1 MRKILIGLMVVIVVV
16 IALALAAVV
25 LIDPDDYRDDIAER
39 ASQQLGRQVTLSGP
53 MELKLFPWLA
63 IEISDVGVDN
73 QTDFG
78 QAPPLARVGT
88 AIASVRVWPLLRG
101 ELELGAITLED
112 AELHLV
118 TNRAG
123 RSNLEG
129 LLASEPDRP
138 DAEPDL
144 SGLSLG
150 ELRLRQ
156 VSLVTLDQRSG
167 ERSAVEIEAFSLD
180 PFRAGEAIGFSFSG
194 NLTEAGEPVVRLA
207 SLTGTVNVALNLVQV
222 DLSGLVAEFE
232 LPQAGGRGSLRG
244 VAAVDLRGA
253 YPIVRMPV
261 LDAVVAVN
269 GLRTALVAV
278 EPVEVSLDT
287 TTRVALSAARLSFNE
302 QPLDASG
309 SFELGERLTAR
320 LSLRG
325 EQLDMRAFAGSSEP
339 ARQRQGESQPADF
352 EPLKAL
358 TVDFDLALASLIL
371 SDQLR
376 LSEVDARAR
385 LANGLLVLAP
395 MDARLFGGGFE
406 GRVEVDFNQDPP
418 RVVLQPRLS
427 GIMVEQLASLAGPN
441 APLQGLADMSLDLS
455 FSGFEIEEIL
465 ASLDGSGSYSVEDG
479 ALLGVDLRRLVNEE
493 LSTSNLANISRS
505 FGGQTDFERF
515 SGSMQARSGIVELP
529 DLNLVAGD
537 YGLAGRGQLDLPAG
551 MVDYRVDLALGEAL
565 TARLPRTVRD
575 ATGGRLPLTIA
586 GPMAEPVVMIDLGGI
601 AERALRGELE
611 QRLLQSRRERRG
623 ESETDP
629 DDSDGDAA
637 TEVGAEDELIEEPA
651 EAEGEDGR
659 VDEAAEASEDEPEQ
673 RERGRDVLLRGLLD
687 RRERD
692 RKDDEDPPVDP

>member
-1 MRKILIGLMVVIVVV
+1 MRKILIGFLVVIGV
-16 IALALAAVV
+16 IIVLALAAVIF
-25 LIDPDDYRDDIAER
+25 IDPDDYREEIAER
-39 ASQQLGRQVTLSGP
+39 ASEQLGRQVTLSGP
-53 MELKLFPWLA
+53 MGLKLFPWLA

-73 QTDFG
+73 PPDFG

-101 ELELGAITLED
+101 DLELGAITLED

-129 LLASEPDRP
+129 LLAAEPDRP
-138 DAEPDL
+138 EAEPDL

-156 VSLVTLDQRSG
+156 VTLVNLDQRSG

-207 SLTGTVNVALNLVQV
+207 SLTGTVNVAPNLAQV
-222 DLSGLVAEFE
+222 DLGGLVAEFE

-244 VAAVDLRGA
+244 MAGVDLRGA

-278 EPVEVSLDT
+278 EPVEVSLDS

-325 EQLDMRAFAGSSEP
+325 EQLDMRAFAGGSEP
-339 ARQRQGESQPADF
+339 ARQRQDASQPADF

-358 TVDFDLALASLIL
+358 TVDFDLALGSLIL

-385 LANGLLVLAP
+385 LADGLLVLAP
-395 MDARLFGGGFE
+395 MDARLFGGGFA
-406 GRVEVDFNQDPP
+406 GRVEVDFNQEPP

-441 APLQGLADMSLDLS
+441 APLRGLADMSLDLS
-455 FSGFEIEEIL
+455 FSGFELAGIL
-465 ASLDGSGSYSVEDG
+465 ASLDGSGAYSVEDG
-479 ALLGVDLRRLVNEE
+479 ALLGVDLRRLVSEE

-515 SGSMQARSGIVELP
+515 SGSLQARSGIVELP
-529 DLNLVAGD
+529 DLNLAASD

-551 MVDYRVDLALGEAL
+551 MLDYRVELALGEAL

-601 AERALRGELE
+601 AERALRGQLE
-611 QRLLQSRRERRG
+611 QRLLQPRRERRV
-623 ESETDP
+623 ESEADADADPATDL
-629 DDSDGDAA
+629 
-637 TEVGAEDELIEEPA
+637 EAEDVLIDQTV
-651 EAEGEDGR
+651 EGEGGDGP
-659 VDEAAEASEDEPEQ
+659 VDDTDEASEDEPEE

-692 RKDDEDPPVDP
+692 RKDEEDPPVDP